1 MVDFGFFQTKEK
13 TDSFQICYNKF
24 APISH
29 VRFWGFQLMCVT
41 MPSVGFIVY
50 SGHKA
55 KEKMRVEQS
64 KKQEA
69 KAQLMA
75 EKVEKFDFGSTLK
88 CEKRPTYL
96 RNL

>member
-1 MVDFGFFQTKEK
+1 
-13 TDSFQICYNKF
+13 
-24 APISH
+24 
-29 VRFWGFQLMCVT
+29 MCVT

-75 EKVEKFDFGSTLK
+75 EKVRLILK
-88 CEKRPTYL
+88 VIKNKVP
-96 RNL
+96 

>member
-75 EKVEKFDFGSTLK
+75 EKVEKFDFGSTL
-88 CEKRPTYL
+88 
-96 RNL
+96 

>member
-1 MVDFGFFQTKEK
+1 
-13 TDSFQICYNKF
+13 
-24 APISH
+24 
-29 VRFWGFQLMCVT
+29 MCVT

-55 KEKMRVEQS
+55 KGNGCQNFRQFLRLKILSRKFLSKFDVLVLSIRNKEKMRVEQS

-75 EKVEKFDFGSTLK
+75 EKVRQRSPSLI
-88 CEKRPTYL
+88 YSQ
-96 RNL
+96 

>member
-1 MVDFGFFQTKEK
+1 MRRNFELKI
-13 TDSFQICYNKF
+13 QICYNKF

-75 EKVEKFDFGSTLK
+75 EKVSLVFPIIKSQHD
-88 CEKRPTYL
+88 
-96 RNL
+96 

>member
-1 MVDFGFFQTKEK
+1 
-13 TDSFQICYNKF
+13 
-24 APISH
+24 
-29 VRFWGFQLMCVT
+29 MCVT

-75 EKVEKFDFGSTLK
+75 EKVIVIFPRSSQADLFLVVETRKTSSKWNIGK
-88 CEKRPTYL
+88 WYNWWKPTCSS
-96 RNL
+96 

>member
-1 MVDFGFFQTKEK
+1 
-13 TDSFQICYNKF
+13 
-24 APISH
+24 
-29 VRFWGFQLMCVT
+29 MCVT

-75 EKVEKFDFGSTLK
+75 EKVRVLVTVKVESS
-88 CEKRPTYL
+88 
-96 RNL
+96 

>member
-1 MVDFGFFQTKEK
+1 
-13 TDSFQICYNKF
+13 
-24 APISH
+24 
-29 VRFWGFQLMCVT
+29 MCVT

-75 EKVEKFDFGSTLK
+75 EKVGVLVTVKVES
-88 CEKRPTYL
+88 C
-96 RNL
+96 

>member
-1 MVDFGFFQTKEK
+1 
-13 TDSFQICYNKF
+13 
-24 APISH
+24 
-29 VRFWGFQLMCVT
+29 MCVT

-88 CEKRPTYL
+88 CEKRPTYP